1 MKLGKIGDK
10 VTVKNGYGRNF
21 LLKGGKAL
29 RASKEN
35 IELVNKKKIELNKKD
50 EQTKKE
56 FLEIAKKIEN
66 KKISF
71 YKESKDNGEL
81 YGSIK
86 PKEISTAFINEL
98 KVEVGPSQ
106 IELKQEINKIGEYKI
121 NINLYSAYLMT
132 SLLLPKMLEKKK
144 GSIVI
149 VSSAASNVKGAP
161 NRFIYG
167 TTKAALNG
175 FVKAIAVD
183 HVKDGIRC
191 NAILP
196 GTVETPS
203 WEGRV
208 NMAEDPNKAR
218 KDFIARQAMGRLA
231 QPEEIAKLAVY
242 LASDESDFVTG
253 TLNLIDGGW
262 TL

>member
-1 MKLGKIGDK
+1 MRL
-10 VTVKNGYGRNF
+10 
-21 LLKGGKAL
+21 
-29 RASKEN
+29 
-35 IELVNKKKIELNKKD
+35 
-50 EQTKKE
+50 Q
-56 FLEIAKKIEN
+56 N
-66 KKISF
+66 KKIVV
-71 YKESKDNGEL
+71 
-81 YGSIK
+81 
-86 PKEISTAFINEL
+86 TAAAQGIGKATALAFAREGADVVATDINEEKL
-98 KVEVGPSQ
+98 KDLQNKNIKIQVLDATNKEAVENFSQSIDKVDVLFHAVGFVHHGTILDCSS
-106 IELKQEINKIGEYKI
+106 EEFHNSV
-121 NINLYSAYLMT
+121 NTNVYSAYLM
-132 SLLLPKMLEKKK
+132 SFMLLPTMLKQKK
-144 GSIVI
+144 GNIII

-175 FVKAIAVD
+175 FVKAMAVD
-183 HVKDGIRC
+183 YVEEGIRC

-208 NMAEDPNKAR
+208 NMAEDPKQAR
-218 KDFIARQAMGRLA
+218 IDFINRQAMGRLA
-231 QPEEIAKLAVY
+231 QPEEIASLGVY

>member
-1 MKLGKIGDK
+1 MRL
-10 VTVKNGYGRNF
+10 
-21 LLKGGKAL
+21 
-29 RASKEN
+29 
-35 IELVNKKKIELNKKD
+35 
-50 EQTKKE
+50 Q
-56 FLEIAKKIEN
+56 N
-66 KKISF
+66 KKIVV
-71 YKESKDNGEL
+71 
-81 YGSIK
+81 
-86 PKEISTAFINEL
+86 TAAAQGIGKATALAFAREGADVVATDINEEKL
-98 KVEVGPSQ
+98 KDLQNKNIKIQVLDATNKEAVENFSQSIDKVDVLFHAVGFVHHGTILDCSS
-106 IELKQEINKIGEYKI
+106 EEFHNSV
-121 NINLYSAYLMT
+121 NTNVYSAYLM
-132 SLLLPKMLEKKK
+132 SSMLLPTMLKQKK
-144 GSIVI
+144 GNIII

-175 FVKAIAVD
+175 FVKAMAVD
-183 HVKDGIRC
+183 YVKEGIRC

-208 NMAEDPNKAR
+208 NMAEDPKQAR
-218 KDFIARQAMGRLA
+218 IDFINRQAMGRLA
-231 QPEEIAKLAVY
+231 KSDEIASLGVY

>member
-1 MKLGKIGDK
+1 MRLSNKNIVVTAAAQGIG
-10 VTVKNGYGRNF
+10 
-21 LLKGGKAL
+21 
-29 RASKEN
+29 RATAIAYSKEGAN
-35 IELVNKKKIELNKKD
+35 VVATDINEEKL
-50 EQTKKE
+50 
-56 FLEIAKKIEN
+56 
-66 KKISF
+66 
-71 YKESKDNGEL
+71 
-81 YGSIK
+81 
-86 PKEISTAFINEL
+86 NEL
-98 KVEVGPSQ
+98 KAENSNITTEVLDSTNKEAVENFSQSIKDVDVLFHAVGFVHHGTIMECSSD
-106 IELKQEINKIGEYKI
+106 EFYNSI
-121 NINLYSAYLMT
+121 NINVYSAYLM
-132 SLLLPKMLEKKK
+132 SSFLLPKMIQKNK
-144 GSIVI
+144 GNIII

-175 FVKAIAVD
+175 FVKAMAAD
-183 HVKDGIRC
+183 YVKKGIRC

-208 NMAEDPNKAR
+208 NMADDPKQAR
-218 KDFIARQAMGRLA
+218 KDFINRQLMGRLA
-231 QPEEIAKLAVY
+231 KPEEIASLAVY

>member
-1 MKLGKIGDK
+1 MRLKNKNIIVTAAAQGIGRA
-10 VTVKNGYGRNF
+10 T
-21 LLKGGKAL
+21 AL
-29 RASKEN
+29 MFAKEGAA
-35 IELVNKKKIELNKKD
+35 V
-50 EQTKKE
+50 
-56 FLEIAKKIEN
+56 IAT
-66 KKISF
+66 
-71 YKESKDNGEL
+71 D
-81 YGSIK
+81 
-86 PKEISTAFINEL
+86 INEEKL
-98 KVEVGPSQ
+98 SELSEENNEIKTQKLDATNKTEVEKFCSSVNNVDVLFHAVGFVHHGTLMDCDDDEFTRS
-106 IELKQEINKIGEYKI
+106 INV
-121 NINLYSAYLMT
+121 NVYSAYLM
-132 SLLLPKMLEKKK
+132 SYNLLPKMLNK
-144 GSIVI
+144 GKGNIII

-175 FVKAIAVD
+175 FVKALAID
-183 HVKDGIRC
+183 YVKKGIRC

-208 NMAEDPNKAR
+208 NMADDPKKAR
-218 KDFIARQAMGRLA
+218 EDFIARQAMGRLA
-231 QPEEIAKLAVY
+231 QPDEIASFATY

>member
-1 MKLGKIGDK
+1 
-10 VTVKNGYGRNF
+10 
-21 LLKGGKAL
+21 LLKELQKDHP
-29 RASKEN
+29 N
-35 IELVNKKKIELNKKD
+35 IQTQILDATNKTAVEKFAQSIEKIDVLFHAVGFVHHGTIMDCSTE
-50 EQTKKE
+50 E
-56 FLEIAKKIEN
+56 FYN
-66 KKISF
+66 S
-71 YKESKDNGEL
+71 
-81 YGSIK
+81 
-86 PKEISTAFINEL
+86 
-98 KVEVGPSQ
+98 V
-106 IELKQEINKIGEYKI
+106 
-121 NINLYSAYLMT
+121 NINVYSAYLM
-132 SLLLPKMLEKKK
+132 SSSLLPKMLEQKK
-144 GSIVI
+144 GNIII

-175 FVKAIAVD
+175 FVKALAVD
-183 HVKDGIRC
+183 HVKEGIRC

-208 NMAEDPNKAR
+208 NMADDPIQAR

-231 QPEEIAKLAVY
+231 QPDEIASLGVY
-242 LASDESDFVTG
+242 LASDESSFVTG

>member
-1 MKLGKIGDK
+1 MVDILFHG
-10 VTVKNGYGRNF
+10 VGYVHHGTI
-21 LLKGGKAL
+21 LDC
-29 RASKEN
+29 SSE
-35 IELVNKKKIELNKKD
+35 
-50 EQTKKE
+50 E
-56 FLEIAKKIEN
+56 FHN
-66 KKISF
+66 S
-71 YKESKDNGEL
+71 
-81 YGSIK
+81 
-86 PKEISTAFINEL
+86 
-98 KVEVGPSQ
+98 
-106 IELKQEINKIGEYKI
+106 I
-121 NINLYSAYLMT
+121 NINVYSAYLM
-132 SLLLPKMLEKKK
+132 SSYLLPKMLKQKK
-144 GSIVI
+144 GNIVI

-175 FVKAIAVD
+175 FVKAIAAD
-183 HVKDGIRC
+183 YVKDGIRC

-208 NMAEDPNKAR
+208 NLAEDPVQAR

-231 QPEEIAKLAVY
+231 KPEEIASMAIY
-242 LASDESDFVTG
+242 LASDESAFVTG